1 MKKNIVF
8 LLTLI
13 HITLISC
20 DGIGHKAIDFRKV
33 EDFMP
38 QHPDSALMLLEQI
51 ENKENLSRKDKAH
64 YYLLLA
70 EAQDKT
76 FVKHET
82 DSLITIATDYYEET
96 DDLERKAKAWY
107 CKGRINQDLNRP
119 LKAQEYYLKSL
130 RDEKQM
136 KDYAL
141 LARINNHIGMLYIYQ
156 HVYEKAIPYLE
167 QANNYFKMI
176 HDTIGQ
182 AYVLRNLGRA
192 YTVTQQL
199 SKAIEVYREALP
211 YAPSTGNGTI
221 PNELANIYL
230 EEREYKAAAKYIHQA
245 LQLFRTEESRFPAYL
260 VLGRYYLETAQLDSS
275 EYYLQKALR
284 SPSLQTHA
292 GALKYLSYVKE
303 KQSAWIESNALNKRY
318 EACRD
323 SIDRIVETESIRRMD
338 YFYNYQKIQEAL
350 YQSQIKVMKRDKER
364 YLYALIICACV
375 FISLGIYSYWRKREK
390 EIKNQKEI
398 LEQTIE
404 KQRQNNLRIKE
415 ENRQQIEKLQE
426 QLIAM
431 EKERQEGWEGQQL
444 LQEKRVLEIHNES
457 IDADEK
463 RLSLRI
469 AQMEDSDIYKKI
481 HTEDCVKLTDDEWR
495 ALEKLLDQTF
505 NNFTARLKKS
515 YPKISYKEIQVC
527 YLTKI
532 KLSSTKMTKILRYN
546 SSPLRS
552 RLYKKIFKK
561 TGSVQDFNSFIAGF

>member
-8 LLTLI
+8 LLILI
-13 HITLISC
+13 PIIWISC
-20 DGIGHKAIDFRKV
+20 DGMGHQTIDFRKI
-33 EDFMP
+33 ENLMP

-64 YYLLLA
+64 YYLLLT

-107 CKGRINQDLNRP
+107 YKGLINNDLDQP
-119 LKAQEYYLKSL
+119 MKAQECFLKAL
-130 RDEKQM
+130 RDEKQV

-141 LARINNHIGMLYIYQ
+141 LGRINNQIGMLYTYQ
-156 HVYEKAIPYLE
+156 HVYERAIPYLK
-167 QANNYFKMI
+167 QANNCFEMI
-176 HDTIGQ
+176 RDTIGQ
-182 AYVLRNLGRA
+182 AYVLRDLGRA

-199 SKAIEVYREALP
+199 IDAIEVYREALP
-211 YAPSTGNGTI
+211 YAPAMGNGTI

-230 EEREYKAAAKYIHQA
+230 EKGEYEVAAKYIDQA
-245 LQLFRTEESRFPAYL
+245 LRLFRTEESRFPTHL
-260 VLGRYYLETAQLDSS
+260 VLGKYYLETAQIDSS
-275 EYYLQKALR
+275 EYYLQKAL
-284 SPSLQTHA
+284 SIPSLQTHA

-303 KQSAWIESNALNKRY
+303 KQSAWIESITLNKRY

-350 YQSQIKVMKRDKER
+350 YQSQIKVMKKDKER

-375 FISLGIYSYWRKREK
+375 FISLGIYSYWRRREK

-463 RLSLRI
+463 RQSLRI

>member
-8 LLTLI
+8 LLILI
-13 HITLISC
+13 PIIWISC
-20 DGIGHKAIDFRKV
+20 DGMGHQTIDFRKI
-33 EDFMP
+33 ENLMP

-64 YYLLLA
+64 YYLLLT

-107 CKGRINQDLNRP
+107 YKGLINNDLDQP
-119 LKAQEYYLKSL
+119 MKAQECFLKAL
-130 RDEKQM
+130 RDEKQV

-141 LARINNHIGMLYIYQ
+141 LGRINNQIGMLYTYQ
-156 HVYEKAIPYLE
+156 HVYERAIPYLK
-167 QANNYFKMI
+167 QANNCFEMI
-176 HDTIGQ
+176 RDTIGQ
-182 AYVLRNLGRA
+182 AYVLRDLGRA

-199 SKAIEVYREALP
+199 IDAIEVYREALP
-211 YAPSTGNGTI
+211 YAPAMGNGTI

-230 EEREYKAAAKYIHQA
+230 EKGEYEVAAKYIDQA
-245 LQLFRTEESRFPAYL
+245 LRLFRTEESRFPTHL
-260 VLGRYYLETAQLDSS
+260 VLGKYYLETAQIDSS
-275 EYYLQKALR
+275 EYYLQKALS

-303 KQSAWIESNALNKRY
+303 KQSAWIESITLNKRY

-350 YQSQIKVMKRDKER
+350 YQSQIKVMKKDKER

-375 FISLGIYSYWRKREK
+375 FISLGIYSYWRRREK

-404 KQRQNNLRIKE
+404 KQR
-415 ENRQQIEKLQE
+415 
-426 QLIAM
+426 
-431 EKERQEGWEGQQL
+431 
-444 LQEKRVLEIHNES
+444 
-457 IDADEK
+457 
-463 RLSLRI
+463 
-469 AQMEDSDIYKKI
+469 
-481 HTEDCVKLTDDEWR
+481 
-495 ALEKLLDQTF
+495 
-505 NNFTARLKKS
+505 
-515 YPKISYKEIQVC
+515 
-527 YLTKI
+527 
-532 KLSSTKMTKILRYN
+532 
-546 SSPLRS
+546 
-552 RLYKKIFKK
+552 
-561 TGSVQDFNSFIAGF
+561 

>member
-107 CKGRINQDLNRP
+107 CRGRINQDLNRP

-527 YLTKI
+527 FLTKI

>member
-64 YYLLLA
+64 YYLLLT

-303 KQSAWIESNALNKRY
+303 KQSPWIESHALNKRY

>member
-107 CKGRINQDLNRP
+107 CRGRINQDLNRP

-463 RLSLRI
+463 RQSLRI

-481 HTEDCVKLTDDEWR
+481 HTEDCVKLTDNEWR

>member
-350 YQSQIKVMKRDKER
+350 YQSQIKVMKKDKER

-561 TGSVQDFNSFIAGF
+561 TGSV

>member
-1 MKKNIVF
+1 M
-8 LLTLI
+8 
-13 HITLISC
+13 
-20 DGIGHKAIDFRKV
+20 GHQTIDFRKI
-33 EDFMP
+33 ENLMP

-64 YYLLLA
+64 YYLLLT

-176 HDTIGQ
+176 HDTIGE

-275 EYYLQKALR
+275 EYYLQKALS
-284 SPSLQTHA
+284 SPSIQTHA

-303 KQSAWIESNALNKRY
+303 KQSAWIESIALNKRY

-350 YQSQIKVMKRDKER
+350 YLSQIKVMKKDKER

-375 FISLGIYSYWRKREK
+375 FISLGIYSYWRRREK
-390 EIKNQKEI
+390 EIKNQKKI

-463 RLSLRI
+463 RQSLRI

-505 NNFTARLKKS
+505 NNFTARLKES

-527 YLTKI
+527 YLTKM
-532 KLSSTKMTKILRYN
+532 KLSSTRMTEILRYN

-552 RLYKKIFKK
+552 RLYKKIFKEA
-561 TGSVQDFNSFIAGF
+561 GRVQDFNSFIAGF

>member
-404 KQRQNNLRIKE
+404 KQHQNNLRIKE

>member
-1 MKKNIVF
+1 MTSHKQTVYNQRNNLLFNAFTTEIKTVQKSRTFQPEYPRLFVLSLSPTNNTQMKKNIVF
-8 LLTLI
+8 LLILI
-13 HITLISC
+13 PIIWISC
-20 DGIGHKAIDFRKV
+20 DGMGHQTIDFRKI
-33 EDFMP
+33 ENLMP

-64 YYLLLA
+64 YYLLLT
-70 EAQDKT
+70 ETQDKT

-107 CKGRINQDLNRP
+107 YKGLINNDLDQP
-119 LKAQEYYLKSL
+119 MKAQECFLKAL
-130 RDEKQM
+130 RDEKQV

-141 LARINNHIGMLYIYQ
+141 LGRINNQIGMLYTYQ
-156 HVYEKAIPYLE
+156 HVYERAIPYLK
-167 QANNYFKMI
+167 QANNCFEMI
-176 HDTIGQ
+176 RDTIGQ
-182 AYVLRNLGRA
+182 AYVLRDLGRA

-199 SKAIEVYREALP
+199 IDAIEVYREALP
-211 YAPSTGNGTI
+211 YAPAMGNGTI

-230 EEREYKAAAKYIHQA
+230 EKGEYEVAAKYIDQA
-245 LQLFRTEESRFPAYL
+245 LRLFRTEESRFPTHL
-260 VLGRYYLETAQLDSS
+260 VLGKYYLETAQIDSS
-275 EYYLQKALR
+275 EYYLQKALS

-303 KQSAWIESNALNKRY
+303 KQSAWIESITLNKRY

-350 YQSQIKVMKRDKER
+350 YQSQIKVMKKDKER

-375 FISLGIYSYWRKREK
+375 FISLGIYSYWRRREK

-426 QLIAM
+426 
-431 EKERQEGWEGQQL
+431 
-444 LQEKRVLEIHNES
+444 
-457 IDADEK
+457 
-463 RLSLRI
+463 
-469 AQMEDSDIYKKI
+469 
-481 HTEDCVKLTDDEWR
+481 
-495 ALEKLLDQTF
+495 
-505 NNFTARLKKS
+505 
-515 YPKISYKEIQVC
+515 
-527 YLTKI
+527 
-532 KLSSTKMTKILRYN
+532 
-546 SSPLRS
+546 
-552 RLYKKIFKK
+552 
-561 TGSVQDFNSFIAGF
+561 

>member
-107 CKGRINQDLNRP
+107 CRGRINQDLNRP

>member
-1 MKKNIVF
+1 
-8 LLTLI
+8 
-13 HITLISC
+13 
-20 DGIGHKAIDFRKV
+20 
-33 EDFMP
+33 
-38 QHPDSALMLLEQI
+38 
-51 ENKENLSRKDKAH
+51 
-64 YYLLLA
+64 
-70 EAQDKT
+70 
-76 FVKHET
+76 
-82 DSLITIATDYYEET
+82 TDYYEET

-107 CKGRINQDLNRP
+107 YKGLINNDLDQP
-119 LKAQEYYLKSL
+119 MKAQECFLKAL
-130 RDEKQM
+130 RDEKQV

-141 LARINNHIGMLYIYQ
+141 LGRINNQIGMLYTYQ
-156 HVYEKAIPYLE
+156 HVYERAIPYLK
-167 QANNYFKMI
+167 QANNCFEMI
-176 HDTIGQ
+176 RDTIGQ
-182 AYVLRNLGRA
+182 AYVLRDLGRA

-199 SKAIEVYREALP
+199 IDAIEVYREALP
-211 YAPSTGNGTI
+211 YAPAMGNGTI

-230 EEREYKAAAKYIHQA
+230 EKGEYEVAAKYIDQA
-245 LQLFRTEESRFPAYL
+245 LRLFRTEESRFPTHL
-260 VLGRYYLETAQLDSS
+260 VLGKYYLETAQIDSS
-275 EYYLQKALR
+275 EYYLQKALS

-303 KQSAWIESNALNKRY
+303 KQSAWIESITLNKRY

-350 YQSQIKVMKRDKER
+350 YQSQIKVMKKDKER

-375 FISLGIYSYWRKREK
+375 FISLGIYSYWRRREK

-463 RLSLRI
+463 RQSLRI

-505 NNFTARLKKS
+505 NNFTERLKKS

>member
-8 LLTLI
+8 LLILI
-13 HITLISC
+13 PIIWISC
-20 DGIGHKAIDFRKV
+20 DGMGHQTIDFRKI
-33 EDFMP
+33 ENLMP

-107 CKGRINQDLNRP
+107 CRGRINQDLNRP

>member
-107 CKGRINQDLNRP
+107 CRGRINQDLNRP

-303 KQSAWIESNALNKRY
+303 KQSAWIESITLNKRY

-350 YQSQIKVMKRDKER
+350 YQSQIKVMKKDKER

-375 FISLGIYSYWRKREK
+375 FISLGIYSYWRRREK

-463 RLSLRI
+463 RQSLRI

>member
-303 KQSAWIESNALNKRY
+303 KQSAWIESIALNKRY

-350 YQSQIKVMKRDKER
+350 YQSQIKVMKKDKER

-375 FISLGIYSYWRKREK
+375 FISLGIYSYWRRREK
-390 EIKNQKEI
+390 EIKNQKKI

>member
-8 LLTLI
+8 LLILI
-13 HITLISC
+13 PIIWISC
-20 DGIGHKAIDFRKV
+20 DGMGHQTIDFRKI
-33 EDFMP
+33 ENLMP

-64 YYLLLA
+64 YYLLLT

-176 HDTIGQ
+176 HDTIGE

-275 EYYLQKALR
+275 EYYLQKALS
-284 SPSLQTHA
+284 SPSIQTHA

-303 KQSAWIESNALNKRY
+303 KQSAWIESIALNKRY

-350 YQSQIKVMKRDKER
+350 YLSQIKVMKKDKER

-375 FISLGIYSYWRKREK
+375 FISLGIYSYWRRREK
-390 EIKNQKEI
+390 EIKNQKKI

-463 RLSLRI
+463 RQSLRI

-505 NNFTARLKKS
+505 NNFTARLKES
-515 YPKISYKEIQVC
+515 YPKISIRKYRFV
-527 YLTKI
+527 T
-532 KLSSTKMTKILRYN
+532 
-546 SSPLRS
+546 
-552 RLYKKIFKK
+552 
-561 TGSVQDFNSFIAGF
+561 

>member
-8 LLTLI
+8 LLILI
-13 HITLISC
+13 PIIWISR
-20 DGIGHKAIDFRKV
+20 DGMGHQTIDFRKI
-33 EDFMP
+33 ENLMP

-64 YYLLLA
+64 YYLLLT

-176 HDTIGQ
+176 HDTIGE

-275 EYYLQKALR
+275 EYYLQKALS
-284 SPSLQTHA
+284 SPSIQTHA

-303 KQSAWIESNALNKRY
+303 KQSAWIESIALNKRY

-350 YQSQIKVMKRDKER
+350 YLSQIKVMKKDKER

-375 FISLGIYSYWRKREK
+375 FISLGIYSYWRRREK
-390 EIKNQKEI
+390 EIKNQKKI

-463 RLSLRI
+463 RQSLRI

-505 NNFTARLKKS
+505 NNFTARLKES

-527 YLTKI
+527 YLTKM
-532 KLSSTKMTKILRYN
+532 KLSSTRMTEILRYN

-552 RLYKKIFKK
+552 RLYKKIFKEA
-561 TGSVQDFNSFIAGF
+561 GRVQDFNSFIAGF

>member
-64 YYLLLA
+64 YYLLLT

>member
-350 YQSQIKVMKRDKER
+350 YQSQIKVMKKDKER

-495 ALEKLLDQTF
+495 TLEKLLDQTF

>member
-38 QHPDSALMLLEQI
+38 QHPDSTLMLLEQI

-107 CKGRINQDLNRP
+107 CRGRINQDLNRP

-463 RLSLRI
+463 RQSLRI

-481 HTEDCVKLTDDEWR
+481 HTEDCVKLTDNEWR